1 MAVIDKKKQK
11 TRKSKIKQSTA
22 ISLLFQP
29 VVAVCCC
36 CLRWEK
42 NQQNLEREKGFVLSA
57 CSEFCC
63 CCCCCYFVYRIFTQL
78 QNRKIKNRKRR
89 GAKMQIILSTTAAAA
104 ADLDVLTLFTFPLL
118 LFSCFHCWLR
128 KTKKNKT
135 GQKISKRFLKKN
147 LPYKN
152 K

>member
-78 QNRKIKNRKRR
+78 QNKKPKKKR
-89 GAKMQIILSTTAAAA
+89 GQNANYIIRHRSCCWPRC
-104 ADLDVLTLFTFPLL
+104 ADSVYFSVAFIFLFPLL
-118 LFSCFHCWLR
+118 I
-128 KTKKNKT
+128 TKNKKQDKKSANDV
-135 GQKISKRFLKKN
+135 QKNFTVQK
-147 LPYKN
+147 
-152 K
+152 